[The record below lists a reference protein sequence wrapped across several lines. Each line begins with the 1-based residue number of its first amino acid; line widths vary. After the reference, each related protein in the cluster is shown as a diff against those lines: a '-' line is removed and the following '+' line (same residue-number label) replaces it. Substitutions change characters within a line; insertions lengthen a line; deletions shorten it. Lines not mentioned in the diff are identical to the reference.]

1 MESLFS
7 LQINNYNGQK
17 IFVDVDLSEKIIDI
31 KRKICLKENIP
42 IICQILFY
50 QDQRL
55 ENNKTLKEYSINSDS
70 VINLQYIGSNKYID
84 IIVLNNDRKTYFEK
98 IKAIRTIEDIKNEI
112 ENKFNISKSDQ
123 RLFYKDDELGDDK
136 PIIYYVLKQYILTK
150 EYVKTLNINLYEG
163 NKNGIL
169 IDIKRLSGEIMNYS
183 FKPKTKIENIKEK
196 IYEYSKIP
204 LEFQILS
211 YQNIELDNN
220 KTLNDYNINNK
231 STLNLFLKSK
241 NGIIIKLERPTGKV
255 AWLDVNTSET
265 ILNIKKLLED
275 KIHLLVK
282 YQKIKYNGIELN
294 DEETLSQ
301 HNIKNESVLEVIF
314 KSEKTGNVVFIKT
327 LIGKTIVLDVK
338 PDYTIEDIK
347 ELAYDQEK
355 IPIDQQRLIFKGKQL
370 EDYKTLEQYNIENE
384 STLHYVL
391 KLRGGRN
398 N

>member
-17 IFVDVDLSEKIIDI
+17 IFVDVDFSEKIIDI

-136 PIIYYVLKQYILTK
+136 PIIYYVLKQYILKK

-183 FKPKTKIENIKEK
+183 FKPTTKIENIKEK

-241 NGIIIKLERPTGKV
+241 NGIIIKIERPTGNV

-275 KIHLLVK
+275 KVHLLVK

-370 EDYKTLEQYNIENE
+370 EDYKTLEQYKIENE

-391 KLRGGRN
+391 KLRGGCN

>member
-17 IFVDVDLSEKIIDI
+17 IFVDVDFSEKIIDI

-123 RLFYKDDELGDDK
+123 RLFFKDDELGDDK
-136 PIIYYVLKQYILTK
+136 PIIYYVLKQYILKK

-183 FKPKTKIENIKEK
+183 FKPTTKIENIKEK

-231 STLNLFLKSK
+231 STLNLFLK
-241 NGIIIKLERPTGKV
+241 V
-255 AWLDVNTSET
+255 
-265 ILNIKKLLED
+265 KKW
-275 KIHLLVK
+275 
-282 YQKIKYNGIELN
+282 
-294 DEETLSQ
+294 
-301 HNIKNESVLEVIF
+301 
-314 KSEKTGNVVFIKT
+314 
-327 LIGKTIVLDVK
+327 
-338 PDYTIEDIK
+338 DY
-347 ELAYDQEK
+347 Y
-355 IPIDQQRLIFKGKQL
+355 
-370 EDYKTLEQYNIENE
+370 
-384 STLHYVL
+384 
-391 KLRGGRN
+391 
-398 N
+398 